1 MPNRRFFEERHMH
14 HGESSSTSG
23 PPTAPGRVV
32 VDRSD
37 IARRVGELADEI
49 ASHYGS
55 SELTILA
62 VLTGSLIFLADLI
75 RRMPVMMRLDLVSVS
90 SYPGRTTVSHG
101 PRVTTPWAADVR
113 NRHVLIVD
121 DILDSGQTL
130 QMIRK
135 GVTDAGARDVRACVL
150 LRKTRDDL
158 PDRGEAEFVG
168 FDVPNEFLIGYGLD
182 HDGLYRNLP
191 DIRCLGETGRTAP

>member
-1 MPNRRFFEERHMH
+1 MH
-14 HGESSSTSG
+14 NGESSQQPQ
-23 PPTAPGRVV
+23 PPTSPGRVV
-32 VDRSD
+32 VDESD

-49 ASHYGS
+49 AACYGS
-55 SELTILA
+55 RELTLLA

-75 RRMPVMMRLDLVSVS
+75 RRMPLMMRLDLVSVS
-90 SYPGRTTVSHG
+90 SYPGRTTVSRG
-101 PRVTTPWAADVR
+101 PRVTTPWAGDVR

-130 QMIRK
+130 QMIRQA
-135 GVTDAGARDVRACVL
+135 VADAGAEDVRACVL

-158 PDRGEAEFVG
+158 PRRIDAEFVG

-191 DIRCLGETGRTAP
+191 DIRSITGTRSTDT